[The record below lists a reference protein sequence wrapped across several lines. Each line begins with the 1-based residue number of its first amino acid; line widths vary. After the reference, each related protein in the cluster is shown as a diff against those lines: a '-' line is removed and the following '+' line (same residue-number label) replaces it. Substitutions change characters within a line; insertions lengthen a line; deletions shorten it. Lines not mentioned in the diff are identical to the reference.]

1 MYVKHGYGFITSG
14 SQAMNRHDS
23 RDRSRRSSLRGS
35 PLVYGR
41 LLLPQL
47 LSYQMLLLRECTG
60 NRLTTLCTR
69 IIVYTIPRFFLVET
83 QFYTSR
89 VRRYTKCLSGNSR
102 ATNGLIQMDKE
113 KEGSSSNGFPRNH
126 ESHRDQYL
134 EYRGGIRAAKKNYV
148 SSREKSGETTPSVS
162 INFESRRIPSRLSV
176 PGVQANAFRFLA
188 SETMQFPRES
198 SRAERKPWK
207 YCK

>member
-1 MYVKHGYGFITSG
+1 
-14 SQAMNRHDS
+14 MNRHDS

-60 NRLTTLCTR
+60 KPANG
-69 IIVYTIPRFFLVET
+69 IVYTHHRVYEAIPRFFLVET

-148 SSREKSGETTPSVS
+148 SSREKSGEATPSVS

-176 PGVQANAFRFLA
+176 RGVQANAFRFLA